1 MTEFM
6 KVSKTGGTGDGC
18 FSSNPLLRVD
28 GSTEDAN
35 YLTQLKSRKAQ
46 MYILADGT
54 SIAFAGDDRILID
67 IDGPNKGRNQEG
79 NDIFDFTI
87 LLQDDGGQKALQ
99 LTPSA
104 QPDRWTGSG
113 DSDNYYTAWV
123 IKNENLDYLKCSGLN
138 WETKTSCK

>member
-1 MTEFM
+1 
-6 KVSKTGGTGDGC
+6 
-18 FSSNPLLRVD
+18 
-28 GSTEDAN
+28 
-35 YLTQLKSRKAQ
+35 

-54 SIAFAGDDRILID
+54 SIAFAGDDRIFID

-87 LLQDDGGQKALQ
+87 LLQDDSGQKALQ

-104 QPDRWTGSG
+104 QPDMWTGSG